1 MNTVR
6 LTSLILLLSCAFARA
21 DEKVRR
27 VQEELRKR
35 NLYFADIDGQLTKE
49 TENAVRRYQKR
60 KGFAAN
66 GAIDADTLRSL
77 DLAPP
82 GPPPPEPVAEEILPD
97 MPVLKSDAARELAE
111 ADKKILDELESNG
124 PLAPIGEAP
133 PSLDQPSESPDE
145 PASRAEP
152 ASPVA
157 ARAENFVRSYL
168 EACETNQLSSE
179 LAFYADRVS
188 YFDHGEVG
196 RDFIAKDV
204 ARYYKRWPQRNYE
217 LLDFKLGPG
226 GENEV
231 EVKFRIGFQVKS
243 PSHRASGKTVNVF
256 KIRQTGDDL
265 RFVSLKEQRIRK

>member
-6 LTSLILLLSCAFARA
+6 LTSLILLLSSALTCA

-60 KGFAAN
+60 KGFPAN

-77 DLAPP
+77 ELAPP
-82 GPPPPEPVAEEILPD
+82 GPPPPDPVAEEILPD
-97 MPVLKSDAARELAE
+97 LPVLKSDAARELAE

-124 PLAPIGEAP
+124 PLAPIGESP
-133 PSLDQPSESPDE
+133 PSLEEPSDLPDE
-145 PASRAEP
+145 PASP
-152 ASPVA
+152 AAPESPVA
-157 ARAENFVRSYL
+157 ARAETFVRSYL
-168 EACETNQLSSE
+168 EACELNQLSSE
-179 LAFYADRVS
+179 LTFYADRVS
-188 YFDHGEVG
+188 YFDHGDVS

-204 ARYYKRWPQRNYE
+204 SRYYKRWPQRDYE
-217 LLDFKLGPG
+217 LLEFKVGAFR
-226 GENEV
+226 ENEV

-256 KIRQTGDDL
+256 KIRQTGDEL